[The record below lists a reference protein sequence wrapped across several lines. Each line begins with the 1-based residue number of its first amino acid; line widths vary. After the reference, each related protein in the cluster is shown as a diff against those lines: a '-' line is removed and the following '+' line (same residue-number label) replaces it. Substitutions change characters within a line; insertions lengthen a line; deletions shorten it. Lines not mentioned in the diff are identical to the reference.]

1 MRDERLEFLLHRCLD
16 GGLTAEEA
24 AELNALILSSPEARR
39 QYWKAA
45 RIHSLIREW
54 GAQTWGH
61 EHANVVPFPRARW
74 KPSHW
79 VPALAAA
86 AALVI
91 AFASGWLWP
100 HRAVENRVAE
110 NRAVENRG
118 AENEDG
124 EFSGEDAIAWVPG
137 DQVAMLAR
145 SADVEW
151 IEPSSG
157 ATAGTRL
164 ARGWLKIARG
174 IVQVDFL
181 SGARVVIQGPAEFQL
196 VGENEA
202 FCRFGKVR
210 AHVPDGA
217 HGFKVGS
224 PQLALVDLGTEF
236 GMDVPADGNTEV
248 HVFEGSIALT
258 GPVSR
263 QLWKDESVRVE
274 AGALRDVADS
284 PTTYPD
290 EVELTRKADA
300 ADLQR
305 HTEWRAAA
313 QRLAAEP
320 ALLAFFRADGEAG
333 ESRELPNLATQ
344 RREGGT
350 DATVVGAR
358 WSEGRWPGGRALEFT
373 SPADRVRF
381 HIPGEAAAVTLATW
395 IRVDSLPNKR
405 SGLLFPSMPRERE
418 LQWSITRGG
427 ELFFAISRKAPPL
440 RVFDT
445 AASGAVV
452 TPMDYGRW
460 MHLASTY
467 DSATGEVVHYKD
479 GRAVGSTHVANPLP
493 VVLEGMDFGNWAARP
508 DQPEWAWDRMAANGY
523 AVRNFTGRLDEFAL
537 LSRALTAEEIRRLY
551 ETGAP
556 Q

>member
-1 MRDERLEFLLHRCLD
+1 MHDERLELLLHRCLD

-39 QYWKAA
+39 PSGRAA

-54 GAQTWGH
+54 GAETWGH
-61 EHANVVPFPRARW
+61 ADGDAKVVQFPRTRW
-74 KPSHW
+74 MQSRW
-79 VPALAAA
+79 MPAFAAA
-86 AALVI
+86 AAVLL
-91 AFASGWLWP
+91 AFAGGWWWQ
-100 HRAVENRVAE
+100 HRAGENRVAE
-110 NRAVENRG
+110 NGSE
-118 AENEDG
+118 
-124 EFSGEDAIAWVPG
+124 EFHGEDAIPWVPG
-137 DQVAMLAR
+137 EHVAMLAR

-151 IEPSSG
+151 IEPAGG

-164 ARGWLKIARG
+164 APGWLKIASG

-196 VGENEA
+196 IGEKEG
-202 FCRFGKVR
+202 FCRFGKVK
-210 AHVPDGA
+210 AHVPESA

-236 GMDVPADGNTEV
+236 GMDVPANGNTEV

-263 QLWKDESVRVE
+263 QLWRGESVRVE

-284 PTTYPD
+284 TTTYPD
-290 EVELTRKADA
+290 EEELTRKADA
-300 ADLQR
+300 ADRQR
-305 HTEWRAAA
+305 HAEWRAAA

-320 ALLAFFRADGEAG
+320 ALLAYFRTDGETG
-333 ESRELPNLATQ
+333 ESRQLPNRSAQ
-344 RREGGT
+344 HSEGAA
-350 DATVVGAR
+350 DATLVGAR
-358 WSEGRWPGGRALEFT
+358 WSEGRWPLSRALEFT

-381 HIPGEAAAVTLATW
+381 HIPGEAAAITLATW

-427 ELFFAISRKAPPL
+427 EMFLAISRKAPPV
-440 RVFDT
+440 RIFDVS
-445 AASGAVV
+445 ASGAVV

-460 MHLASTY
+460 MHLACTY
-467 DSATGEVVHYKD
+467 DSATGDVVHYKD
-479 GRAVGSTHVANPLP
+479 GRAVGSTRLANPLP
-493 VVLEGMDFGNWAARP
+493 VALGGMDFGNWAARP
-508 DQPEWAWDRMAANGY
+508 DEPEWAWERMAANGY
-523 AVRNFTGRLDEFAL
+523 AVRNFVGRLDEFAL
-537 LSRALTAEEIRRLY
+537 LARALSAEEIHRLY

-556 Q
+556 

>member
-1 MRDERLEFLLHRCLD
+1 MHDERLELLLHRCLD

-39 QYWKAA
+39 QFWKAA

-54 GAQTWGH
+54 GAETWGH
-61 EHANVVPFPRARW
+61 AEANVVPFPRARW
-74 KPSHW
+74 MRSRW
-79 VPALAAA
+79 VPAFAAA
-86 AALVI
+86 AAVLL
-91 AFASGWLWP
+91 AFAGGWWWQRPAL
-100 HRAVENRVAE
+100 ENAGR
-110 NRAVENRG
+110 
-118 AENEDG
+118 
-124 EFSGEDAIAWVPG
+124 EFSEEAAIEWVPG
-137 DQVAMLAR
+137 EHVAMLAR
-145 SADVEW
+145 SAEVEW
-151 IEPSSG
+151 IEPAGG

-164 ARGWLKIARG
+164 APGWLKIRRG
-174 IVQVDFL
+174 TVQVDFL

-196 VGENEA
+196 VGENEG
-202 FCRFGKVR
+202 FCQFGKVK
-210 AHVPDGA
+210 AHVPESA

-224 PQLALVDLGTEF
+224 PQVALVDLGTEF
-236 GMDVPADGNTEV
+236 GMDVPAGGNTEV
-248 HVFEGSIALT
+248 RVFEGSVALT

-263 QLWKDESVRVE
+263 QLWQGESVRVE

-284 PTTYPD
+284 TTTFPD
-290 EVELTRKADA
+290 EEELTRKADA

-313 QRLAAEP
+313 QRFSADP
-320 ALLAFFRADGEAG
+320 ALLAYFRTDGAAD
-333 ESRELPNLATQ
+333 ESRALPNLAVQ
-344 RREGGT
+344 RRAGGT
-350 DATVVGAR
+350 DATLVGVR

-381 HIPGEAAAVTLATW
+381 HVPGETAAITLATW

-427 ELFFAISRKAPPL
+427 EMFVAISRKAPPQ
-440 RVFDT
+440 RVFDFS
-445 AASGAVV
+445 ASGAVV

-479 GRAVGSTHVANPLP
+479 GRAVGNTRLANPLP
-493 VVLEGMDFGNWAARP
+493 VVLDGMDFGNWAARP
-508 DQPEWAWDRMAANGY
+508 DQPEWAWERMVQTGY
-523 AVRNFTGRLDEFAL
+523 AVRNFVGRLDEFAL
-537 LSRALTAEEIRRLY
+537 LSRALTAEEIHRLY

-556 Q
+556 

>member
-1 MRDERLEFLLHRCLD
+1 MHDERLELLLNRCLD

-39 QYWKAA
+39 QFWQAA

-54 GAQTWGH
+54 GAETWGH
-61 EHANVVPFPRARW
+61 ADGDAKVVQFPRTRW
-74 KPSHW
+74 MRSRW
-79 VPALAAA
+79 MPAFAAA
-86 AALVI
+86 AAVLL
-91 AFASGWLWP
+91 ALAGGWMWQ
-100 HRAVENRVAE
+100 HRAVEN
-110 NRAVENRG
+110 G
-118 AENEDG
+118 GG
-124 EFSGEDAIAWVPG
+124 EFTEDTAIPWVPG
-137 DQVAMLAR
+137 EHVATLAR

-151 IEPSSG
+151 IEPSGG

-164 ARGWLKIARG
+164 APGWLKIARG
-174 IVQVDFL
+174 IVQVEFL
-181 SGARVVIQGPAEFQL
+181 STARVVIQGPAEFQL
-196 VGENEA
+196 VGENEGY
-202 FCRFGKVR
+202 CRFGKVK
-210 AHVPDGA
+210 AHVPESA

-224 PQLALVDLGTEF
+224 PQIVLVDLGTEF
-236 GMDVPADGNTEV
+236 GMDVPAGGSTEV
-248 HVFEGSIALT
+248 HVFEGSVALS

-263 QLWKDESVRVE
+263 QLWQGESVRVE

-284 PTTYPD
+284 TTTYPD
-290 EVELTRKADA
+290 EVELARKADA

-320 ALLAFFRADGEAG
+320 ALLAYFRADGETG
-333 ESRELPNLATQ
+333 EGRELPNLATH
-344 RREGGT
+344 RREGAT
-350 DATVVGAR
+350 DATLVGAR

-418 LQWSITRGG
+418 LQWSISRGG
-427 ELFFAISRKAPPL
+427 EMFFALSRKAPPL
-440 RVFDT
+440 RVFDVS
-445 AASGAVV
+445 ASGAVV

-460 MHLASTY
+460 MHLACTY
-467 DSATGEVVHYKD
+467 DSETGEVVHYKD
-479 GRAVGSTHVANPLP
+479 GRAVGNTRLANPLP
-493 VVLEGMDFGNWAARP
+493 VTLDGMDFGNWAARP
-508 DQPEWAWDRMAANGY
+508 DQPEWGWERMAANGY

-537 LSRALTAEEIRRLY
+537 LSRALTAGEIHRLY

-556 Q
+556 